1 MASND
6 NKLILI
12 DGSSFLYRAYYAVR
26 QRFSTKSGLAT
37 GATFI
42 ITRMLQSL
50 LNTYQGAQF
59 LVVFDAPGASE
70 FRKALYADYK
80 ANRPPMPEELR
91 VQVQWVH
98 SVVNAMGLP

>member
-42 ITRMLQSL
+42 ITRMFQSL
-50 LNTYQGAQF
+50 LVAYSGAQF
-59 LVVFDAPGASE
+59 IVVFDAPGGAA
-70 FRKALYADYK
+70 FRRAMYADYK

-91 VQVQWVH
+91 VQEEAYREVE
-98 SVVNAMGLP
+98 